1 MRIGLLIIALIS
13 AGCATFAPLPP
24 STAPETVTRIQ
35 GLRLVRQLA
44 TADEAAGY
52 LLQTISGTAAALGV
66 AGTLT
71 VDEERA
77 VQRGVE
83 TVAVTLRRRLRDIR
97 EQIADTT
104 RPAPTRAQIIRDFL
118 EDIGTLTRAIG
129 LVRDASARAELRG
142 IGLAV
147 SMLFTSLDLALDVPE
162 DAHAADA
169 R

>member
-1 MRIGLLIIALIS
+1 MRLWPLIVVAFIS
-13 AGCATFAPLPP
+13 TGCAAFAPLPP
-24 STAPETVTRIQ
+24 TTAPETVSRIQ

-44 TADEAAGY
+44 TADEAAGF
-52 LLQTISGTAAALGV
+52 LLQTVSGTAAALGV

-83 TVAVTLRRRLRDIR
+83 TVAVTLRRRLRDLR
-97 EQIADTT
+97 EQIGDAT
-104 RPAPTRAQIIRDFL
+104 RPSPTRTQIVRDLL

-129 LVRDASARAELRG
+129 LVRDPSARAELRG

-147 SMLFTSLDLALDVPE
+147 SLLFTSLDLALDVPE
-162 DAHAADA
+162 GD